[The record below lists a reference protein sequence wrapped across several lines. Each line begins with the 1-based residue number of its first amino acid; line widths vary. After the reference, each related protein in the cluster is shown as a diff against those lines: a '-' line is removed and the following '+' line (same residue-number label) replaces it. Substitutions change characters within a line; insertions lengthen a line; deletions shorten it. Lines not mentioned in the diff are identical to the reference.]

1 MGDFEGGALASLES
15 SVRYHPVHFLCL
27 TAKVNHLL
35 EHCMM
40 GSLAG
45 AAASQRVTEAY
56 EGRLRMVGH
65 HPLECNGKSLP
76 DCKTDKSSRD
86 ESRS

>member
-15 SVRYHPVHFLCL
+15 SVRYHPIQFLCL
-27 TAKVNHLL
+27 TARFYRPPG
-35 EHCMM
+35 HCMV

-56 EGRLRMVGH
+56 DGRLRLDGH
-65 HPLECNGKSLP
+65 QPLECNGISLP
-76 DCKTDKSSRD
+76 DCKTDRSSRD